1 MLKKTITAAMLI
13 AGTVTVGLAP
23 ISMAEISA
31 GQAEIR
37 TTGSDSIVIST
48 GRSHASGLL
57 AQNVDSSQGIP
68 ITSTTVANI
77 AERVAPAIVNIEVN
91 QPVPSMS
98 GMPGFNFPF
107 GNMPEGFDFF
117 FNGQKMPRPGQGQ
130 NPGSG
135 KAPTP
140 SPNLNKSPGQSGS
153 NPPPEL
159 SPQERRLRERHNTGS
174 GFIVKDNG
182 YIVTNA
188 HVVKGATEINVTLN
202 DKRSFKA
209 TAVGVDSFSDL
220 AVLKIEATGLPVA
233 EMGTS
238 TNLRP
243 GEFVIAIGSPMGYD
257 HSVTLGIVSAVGRS
271 VTDINGNINFIQ
283 TDAAI
288 NPGNSG
294 GPLLNF
300 SGQVVGVN
308 TAIAA
313 RAQNIG
319 FSIPIDIAKPTVN
332 ELITNKKVLRP
343 FLGLMMRE
351 LSESLLKGM
360 GLPLETKGVLV
371 SNVIEEGS
379 AAKAGLV
386 RTDIIQKIDGKD
398 IGSSQQLQETV
409 RARKVGETLH
419 LIILRNKEIKPVT
432 VLIGE
437 YSETGRPSKRG
448 PSSPPQGTPQ
458 PNNSDDD

>member
-1 MLKKTITAAMLI
+1 MFKKTITTAMLI
-13 AGTVTVGLAP
+13 AGTLSIGLSP

-31 GQAEIR
+31 AQADIS
-37 TTGSDSIVIST
+37 TTGSDSIAPS
-48 GRSHASGLL
+48 GSRSHASGLL
-57 AQNVDSSQGIP
+57 AQNVDSNQGIP
-68 ITSTTVANI
+68 ITSATVANI

-107 GNMPEGFDFF
+107 GNVPEGFDFF
-117 FNGQKMPRPGQGQ
+117 FNGQKMPRPSQGQ
-130 NPGSG
+130 SPGSG
-135 KAPTP
+135 KSTAPFLNKTP
-140 SPNLNKSPGQSGS
+140 SPSGS
-153 NPPPEL
+153 KPIPEL
-159 SPQERRLRERHNTGS
+159 SPQEKRLRERHNTGS
-174 GFIVKDNG
+174 GFIVKENG

-188 HVVKGATEINVTLN
+188 HVVKGASEINVTLN

-238 TNLRP
+238 TSLRP

-351 LSESLLKGM
+351 LSESLLEGM

-379 AAKAGLV
+379 AAKAGLM

-419 LIILRNKEIKPVT
+419 LIILRNKEIRPVT

-448 PSSPPQGTPQ
+448 PSSPPQGMPQ

>member
-1 MLKKTITAAMLI
+1 MRHFNNKKNSITAAMLI
-13 AGTVTVGLAP
+13 AGTIAVGFAP
-23 ISMAEISA
+23 LSNAEIASA
-31 GQAEIR
+31 SKDVA
-37 TTGSDSIVIST
+37 TTGGDSAVSA
-48 GRSHASGLL
+48 RSHVRGLL
-57 AQNVDSSQGIP
+57 AQNVDGNQGIP

-91 QPVPSMS
+91 QPVPSL
-98 GMPGFNFPF
+98 GGLPGFNFPF

-117 FNGQKMPRPGQGQ
+117 FNGQRMPRPGQGQ
-130 NPGSG
+130 NHGNG
-135 KAPTP
+135 KTPAPTP
-140 SPNLNKSPGQSGS
+140 NSNKMPDSGV
-153 NPPPEL
+153 PKQPLEL
-159 SPQERRLRERHNTGS
+159 SPQESRRHERHNTGS
-174 GFIVKDNG
+174 GFIVREDG

-188 HVVKGATEINVTLN
+188 HVVKGATEISVTLN

-220 AVLKIEATGLPVA
+220 AVLKIEATGLPIA

-238 TNLRP
+238 TSLRP

-319 FSIPIDIAKPTVN
+319 FSIPIDIAKPTVT

-351 LSESLLKGM
+351 LSEALLKGM
-360 GLPLETKGVLV
+360 GLPLDTKGVLV
-371 SNVIEEGS
+371 SNVIEDGS
-379 AAKAGLV
+379 AAKAGLT
-386 RTDIIQKIDGKD
+386 RSDIIQKIDGKD

-419 LIILRNKEIKPVT
+419 LIILRNKEVKPVT

-437 YSETGRPSKRG
+437 YSETGRAARSG
-448 PSSPPQGTPQ
+448 PTPRQ
-458 PNNSDDD
+458 PDNSDDD

>member
-1 MLKKTITAAMLI
+1 
-13 AGTVTVGLAP
+13 
-23 ISMAEISA
+23 
-31 GQAEIR
+31 R
-37 TTGSDSIVIST
+37 
-48 GRSHASGLL
+48 
-57 AQNVDSSQGIP
+57 
-68 ITSTTVANI
+68 
-77 AERVAPAIVNIEVN
+77 
-91 QPVPSMS
+91 
-98 GMPGFNFPF
+98 
-107 GNMPEGFDFF
+107 
-117 FNGQKMPRPGQGQ
+117 
-130 NPGSG
+130 
-135 KAPTP
+135 
-140 SPNLNKSPGQSGS
+140 
-153 NPPPEL
+153 
-159 SPQERRLRERHNTGS
+159 
-174 GFIVKDNG
+174 
-182 YIVTNA
+182 
-188 HVVKGATEINVTLN
+188 
-202 DKRSFKA
+202 
-209 TAVGVDSFSDL
+209 SDL

-238 TNLRP
+238 TSLRP

-351 LSESLLKGM
+351 LSEPLLKAM

-379 AAKAGLV
+379 AAKAGVV

-437 YSETGRPSKRG
+437 YSETGKTPKRS
-448 PSSPPQGTPQ
+448 PSSPPQGLPQ